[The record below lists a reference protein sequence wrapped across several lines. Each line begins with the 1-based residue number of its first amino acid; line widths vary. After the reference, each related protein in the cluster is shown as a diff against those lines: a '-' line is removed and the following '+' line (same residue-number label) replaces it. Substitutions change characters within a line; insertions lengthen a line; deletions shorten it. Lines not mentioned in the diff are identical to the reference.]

1 MEKIRE
7 LVRDFLDGLHNV
19 DYCQDS
25 ADVVDY
31 AGDII
36 FIN

>member
-7 LVRDFLDGLHNV
+7 LIRDFLDGLYNV

-25 ADVVDY
+25 TNAVDY